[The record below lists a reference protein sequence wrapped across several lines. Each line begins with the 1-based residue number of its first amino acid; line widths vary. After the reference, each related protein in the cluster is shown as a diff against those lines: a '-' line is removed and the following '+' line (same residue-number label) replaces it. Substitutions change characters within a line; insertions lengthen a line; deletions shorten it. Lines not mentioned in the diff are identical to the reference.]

1 MTVVA
6 YIFIDICNL
15 QCRYLQIA
23 DIRSADICFI
33 ENHPAQF
40 RALQAQLDQE
50 RQQNQ
55 IKLDQKFAEIKTAQE
70 EQRRHAEE
78 ARLAKV
84 ASDEQA
90 ERLAGEYK
98 QQLAEMEARMR
109 EENNEA
115 IRQQME

>member
-1 MTVVA
+1 LPISDLQTFVLSKTTLPSSVRFKRNWTKSVNRTKSSW
-6 YIFIDICNL
+6 IKNL
-15 QCRYLQIA
+15 PRLKQPKRN
-23 DIRSADICFI
+23 SA
-33 ENHPAQF
+33 
-40 RALQAQLDQE
+40 
-50 RQQNQ
+50 
-55 IKLDQKFAEIKTAQE
+55 
-70 EQRRHAEE
+70 RHAEE